1 LVALR
6 IHARSVGGSMPN
18 GKEAGVLRSE
28 FGTQGGEQRCR
39 ATRGSVAMLPTEL
52 LA

>member
-1 LVALR
+1 MAACGGLAVAAVILV
-6 IHARSVGGSMPN
+6 

-28 FGTQGGEQRCR
+28 FATEGGEKRRR
-39 ATRGSVAMLPTEL
+39 ASRDAFSTLPTEL

>member
-1 LVALR
+1 MAACGGLAVAAA
-6 IHARSVGGSMPN
+6 IPG

-28 FGTQGGEQRCR
+28 FATEGGEQLCR
-39 ATRGSVAMLPTEL
+39 ALRGALAMLPTEL

>member
-1 LVALR
+1 MAAYGGLAVAAE
-6 IHARSVGGSMPN
+6 IQG

-28 FGTQGGEQRCR
+28 FATEGGEQRCR
-39 ATRGSVAMLPTEL
+39 APRGAVAMLPTEL